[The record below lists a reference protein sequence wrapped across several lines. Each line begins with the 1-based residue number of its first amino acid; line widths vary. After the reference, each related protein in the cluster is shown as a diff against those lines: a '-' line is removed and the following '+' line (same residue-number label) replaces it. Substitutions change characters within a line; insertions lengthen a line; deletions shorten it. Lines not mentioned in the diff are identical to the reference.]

1 MRPFTTRKPPSLPTS
16 SYKDKPL
23 SSRPLSIR
31 LKLRYYL
38 KSHPYVLLS
47 ILFLFVFLVLAW
59 SIGLMR
65 FGEGERKRMTTF
77 GEGLKVQARDYSHD
91 IGVTRAARGGRVVDE
106 KNELLISED
115 RLYNE
120 TVLVRRSLFSRMA
133 IRLSLTTRQGTSSDP
148 MSNEELDRTHLAF
161 LSTPRSSLLPIPPP
175 PTWDPRFRLFRSHL
189 YSSTRTNR

>member
-23 SSRPLSIR
+23 SSRPLSLR

-38 KSHPYVLLS
+38 KSHPYILLS

-65 FGEGERKRMTTF
+65 FGEGERKRMTKF

-91 IGVTRAARGGRVVDE
+91 RDGVTKPARGGRVVDE

-120 TVLVRRSLFSRMA
+120 TVLVRRSLFSQT
-133 IRLSLTTRQGTSSDP
+133 IIVLSLMT
-148 MSNEELDRTHLAF
+148 
-161 LSTPRSSLLPIPPP
+161 
-175 PTWDPRFRLFRSHL
+175 
-189 YSSTRTNR
+189 